1 MKRDCQLNECPFA
14 RASSLCCRAAV
25 LCAGG
30 FAAGIPFENHPWITL
45 IAPFLGFILC
55 KWRLYGRACLQQAL
69 LLPSLF
75 LCLGAFRAHACFV
88 SAKADVGDLPP
99 GVYWVR
105 GSIASEPTLDSNR
118 FRCELTVTEA
128 GLGPDDLHRCSGKIL
143 ISMPLKPNNTSFAFG
158 QRLEAH
164 GMLLPIEPN
173 SNPAGFNPQRY
184 YSYRHI
190 TRIMQSKNPESW
202 KIIANPSWIGWIP
215 QLALNARK
223 NLQNSLDKLLPPL
236 ESSFLAGIML
246 GSRTQIPNS
255 FQDDFAVTGS
265 SHILA
270 ASGMNVGM
278 VAAWLY
284 LLSRFIPLPKR
295 YFHRALLFALFFYT
309 LVCGGSPSIVR
320 ADLMASLFLC
330 AKLLDRDGDLPISV
344 ALSAFLILLFEPGSL
359 YDIGFQL
366 SYATVIPIIA
376 LQPTFE
382 MISKSLASP
391 ATSRSNGMIR
401 KGEMI
406 LAETALLT
414 VAAQLGSLPLTIL
427 YFNQFSIVAL
437 GVNLLV
443 VPTLAY
449 LTGMGFIVWAI
460 SAIWL
465 QLASILAL
473 FVLSPALLF
482 LEGAVH
488 AGASVPYASVFV
500 SSPNGAWI
508 FCFYIILALGIRMLN
523 IRCEERTQD
532 EKKARDSHSGNHA
545 DIAIG
550 NSDPESSHSPPR

>member
-1 MKRDCQLNECPFA
+1 MQ
-14 RASSLCCRAAV
+14 
-25 LCAGG
+25 
-30 FAAGIPFENHPWITL
+30 H
-45 IAPFLGFILC
+45 
-55 KWRLYGRACLQQAL
+55 AL

-75 LCLGAFRAHACFV
+75 LCLGAFRANADFLT
-88 SAKADVGDLPP
+88 AKSDAGDLPP

-105 GSIASEPTLDSNR
+105 GCIASEPTLDTNR
-118 FRCELTVTEA
+118 FRCEMTVTEA
-128 GLGPDDLHRCSGKIL
+128 GLGPNDWRHCQGKIL
-143 ISMPLKPNNTSFAFG
+143 ISMPLKPNNAPFAFG
-158 QRLEAH
+158 QWLEAH

-173 SNPAGFNPQRY
+173 SNPAGFNPRRY

-190 TRIMQSKNPESW
+190 SRIMQSKNPESW
-202 KIIANPSWIGWIP
+202 RIIANPSWMGWIP

-223 NLQNSLDKLLPPL
+223 NLQNSLDNLLTPL

-295 YFHRALLFALFFYT
+295 YFHRILLFALFFYT

-382 MISKSLASP
+382 MIAKSLASP
-391 ATSRSNGMIR
+391 ATSRPKEMIR
-401 KGEMI
+401 KGGMI
-406 LAETALLT
+406 LEETALLT

-460 SAIWL
+460 SAIWMK
-465 QLASILAL
+465 LASILTL

-482 LEGAVH
+482 LEGAIH

-500 SSPNGAWI
+500 SSPNGFWI
-508 FCFYIILALGIRMLN
+508 FCYYIILSLGMHMLN
-523 IRCEERTQD
+523 NRCEERMQD
-532 EKKARDSHSGNHA
+532 EKKAHDSHPANHA
-545 DIAIG
+545 DSAIG
-550 NSDPESSHSPPR
+550 KSDPKPA

>member
-1 MKRDCQLNECPFA
+1 M
-14 RASSLCCRAAV
+14 
-25 LCAGG
+25 
-30 FAAGIPFENHPWITL
+30 
-45 IAPFLGFILC
+45 
-55 KWRLYGRACLQQAL
+55 WRPCLRACPQQAI

-75 LCLGAFRAHACFV
+75 LCLGAFRAHSGFLHAN
-88 SAKADVGDLPP
+88 ADIGDFPI

-105 GSIASEPTLDSNR
+105 GSIASEPALDSNR
-118 FRCELTVTEA
+118 FRCELAVTDA
-128 GLGPDDLHRCSGKIL
+128 GIGPDDMLHCQGKIL
-143 ISMPLKPNNTSFAFG
+143 ISMPLTPNRAPFAFG
-158 QRLEAH
+158 QRLEVH
-164 GMLLPIEPN
+164 GMMQPIEPN

-184 YSYRHI
+184 YSTRHI

-202 KIIANPSWIGWIP
+202 KIVANPSWIGWIP

-223 NLQNSLDKLLPPL
+223 NLQNSMDKLLPPL

-246 GSRTQIPNS
+246 GSRTQIPKS
-255 FQDDFAVTGS
+255 FQDDFATTGS

-284 LLSRFIPLPKR
+284 LLSRILPLPKR

-309 LVCGGSPSIVR
+309 LVCGGTPSIVR

-344 ALSAFLILLFEPGSL
+344 ALSAFLILLFEPGEL

-382 MISKSLASP
+382 MISKRLMSSK
-391 ATSRSNGMIR
+391 TSRLTMIIR

-406 LAETALLT
+406 FVETALLT
-414 VAAQLGSLPLTIL
+414 LAAQLGSLPLTIS

-443 VPTLAY
+443 VPALAY
-449 LTGMGFIVWAI
+449 LTGMGFIVWAV

-465 QLASILAL
+465 QLASTIAL
-473 FVLSPALLF
+473 LFLSPALLF

-488 AGASVPYASVFV
+488 AGASVPYASVFI
-500 SSPNGAWI
+500 SSPNGVWI
-508 FCFYIILALGIRMLN
+508 FCYYVLLAHGIHMLN
-523 IRCEERTQD
+523 IRCEERMKD
-532 EKKARDSHSGNHA
+532 EKKSRDSHFDNHV
-545 DIAIG
+545 DTVMG
-550 NSDPESSHSPPR
+550 KSDPESSQSPTR